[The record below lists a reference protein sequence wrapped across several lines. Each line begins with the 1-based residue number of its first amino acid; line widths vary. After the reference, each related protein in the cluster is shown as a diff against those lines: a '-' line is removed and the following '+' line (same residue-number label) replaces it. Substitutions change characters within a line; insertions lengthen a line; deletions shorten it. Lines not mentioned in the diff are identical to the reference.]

1 MTTGYAETYRR
12 SLERPE
18 EFWAEAAEAI
28 DWERR
33 WDRVL
38 DASRPPF
45 YRWFRGGRLNT
56 CWNAVDR
63 HVAAGRGEQVALIWD
78 SPVSGWI
85 ERFTYR
91 ELRDEVARLAG
102 VLAGLGVVKGDRVL
116 IYMPMV
122 PEAAFAMLACA
133 RIGAVHSVVFG
144 GFAAHELATRI
155 DDAKPRVI
163 LSASCGIEVSRII
176 PYKPLLDAAIAEARA
191 KPDRCV
197 ILQRPMCRAELVAE
211 RDEDWHELASAAR
224 PTDCVPVFAT
234 DPLYILYTSGT
245 TGIPK
250 GVVRDNGGHAV
261 ALHWSLRSIYGVQP
275 DEVFWTAS
283 DVGWVVGHSYIVYA
297 PLLLGCT
304 TVMYEGK
311 PVGTPDAGAF
321 WRVIEQHRVRVFFTA
336 PTAFRAIKREDPDGE
351 LIRARDL
358 RHFRALFLA
367 GERADP
373 PTVAWAEEHLRTAVI
388 DHWWQTETG
397 WPIAANCLGIE
408 RLPVKHGSAT
418 RAVPGWD
425 VRVLDAE
432 APGTARELAPG
443 EIGALAIKLPLP
455 PGALTT
461 LWEADDL
468 FVRSYMS
475 AFPDFYQTGDAGFI
489 DADGYIHVMTRTD
502 DIINVA
508 GHRLSTGGIEEVL
521 AAHPDVAECVVIGVA
536 DALKGQVPLG
546 LLVLKAGVKRS
557 WEEVEREAVQ
567 LVRDRVGPVASFKTA
582 LVVAGLPK
590 TRSGKILRGTMR
602 RIADGEDYPLPATID
617 DPAILGE
624 IDATLARAGYGRRQP
639 A

>member
-1 MTTGYAETYRR
+1 MSTGYSETYRR

-28 DWERR
+28 DWDRR

-45 YRWFRGGRLNT
+45 YRWFAGARLNT
-56 CWNAVDR
+56 CWNALDR
-63 HVAAGRGEQVALIWD
+63 HVAVGRGDRTALIWD
-78 SPVSGWI
+78 SPVTGQI
-85 ERFTYR
+85 TRFTYR
-91 ELRDEVARLAG
+91 ELRDQVARLAG

-122 PEAAFAMLACA
+122 PEAAMAMLACA

-176 PYKPLLDAAIAEARA
+176 AYKPLLDAAIAEART
-191 KPDRCV
+191 KPKRCV
-197 ILQRPMCRAELVAE
+197 ILQRPMCHADLVVG
-211 RDEDWHELASAAR
+211 RDHDWHELAAAAR
-224 PTDCVPVFAT
+224 PVDCVPVPAT

-245 TGIPK
+245 TGVPK

-261 ALHWSLRSIYGVQP
+261 ALHWSLRNIYGVKP

-336 PTAFRAIKREDPDGE
+336 PTAFRAIKREDPDGH
-351 LIRARDL
+351 LIRGRDL
-358 RHFRALFLA
+358 REFRALFLA

-373 PTVAWAEEHLRTAVI
+373 PTVAWAEEQLRIPVI

-397 WPIAANCLGIE
+397 WPIGANCLGIE
-408 RLPVKHGSAT
+408 RLPVKHGSCT

-425 VRVLDAE
+425 VRVLDVE
-432 APGTARELAPG
+432 AQGAARELASG
-443 EIGALAIKLPLP
+443 EIGALVVKLPLP
-455 PGALTT
+455 PGALPT
-461 LWEADDL
+461 LWQADDKFAAAYL
-468 FVRSYMS
+468 S
-475 AFPDFYQTGDAGFI
+475 AFPGFYQTADAGLI
-489 DADGYIHVMTRTD
+489 DGDGSVHVMTRTD

-508 GHRLSTGGIEEVL
+508 AHRLSTGEIEEVL
-521 AAHPDVAECVVIGVA
+521 AAHPDVAECAVIGVA

-546 LLVLKAGVKRS
+546 LLVLKAGVARPAAEI
-557 WEEVEREAVQ
+557 EEEAVQ

-602 RIADGEDYPLPATID
+602 KIAEGEDYRLPATID
-617 DPAILGE
+617 DPAVLAE
-624 IDATLARAGYGRRQP
+624 IDRVLGTAGYARR
-639 A
+639 